1 MKEKFYDEYFLQFLS
16 VIIIIATVSD
26 TVNWLFGLGLGL
38 ILIVIVPA
46 FKKTYIKK
54 EEVEK
59 KCPMYQRHVQYF

>member
-59 KCPMYQRHVQYF
+59 K